1 MFYTSTISLIIG
13 VMFLDDCNCGG
24 RFAYDPNANCM
35 VCESCGRDPDG
46 EVV

>member
-1 MFYTSTISLIIG
+1 M
-13 VMFLDDCNCGG
+13 DCNCGG
-24 RFAYDPNANCM
+24 RFYYDEGASCM

>member
-1 MFYTSTISLIIG
+1 M
-13 VMFLDDCNCGG
+13 DCNCGG
-24 RFAYDPNANCM
+24 RFYFDETASCL

>member
-1 MFYTSTISLIIG
+1 M
-13 VMFLDDCNCGG
+13 DCNCGG
-24 RFAYDPNANCM
+24 AFYYDETSSCY